1 MTKISVIIPTY
12 NEQENI
18 VEAIKSI
25 DFADEIIIVDS
36 FSKDNTVF
44 LAKPLANKILQ
55 REYIHSASQKNW
67 AIPQAKHEWVL
78 ILDADER
85 VTSRLKNEILT
96 TINSNKKCS
105 AFWIKRQNYFMNKK
119 INFSGWQKD
128 KVIRL
133 FKRDENKYED
143 KHVHAEI
150 ISKGK
155 IGILKNKLIHNTFKS
170 KKDYLRKIDFYAQ
183 LQAKDYDKTT
193 KRITFFHTIA
203 KPMFRFFKHY
213 IINLG
218 FLDGYIGFMISF
230 YQLKAVKMRYEYL
243 KEYRESKR
251 N

>member
-96 TINSNKKCS
+96 TIN
-105 AFWIKRQNYFMNKK
+105 
-119 INFSGWQKD
+119 
-128 KVIRL
+128 
-133 FKRDENKYED
+133 
-143 KHVHAEI
+143 
-150 ISKGK
+150 
-155 IGILKNKLIHNTFKS
+155 
-170 KKDYLRKIDFYAQ
+170 
-183 LQAKDYDKTT
+183 
-193 KRITFFHTIA
+193 
-203 KPMFRFFKHY
+203 
-213 IINLG
+213 
-218 FLDGYIGFMISF
+218 
-230 YQLKAVKMRYEYL
+230 
-243 KEYRESKR
+243 
-251 N
+251 